1 MNKKN
6 EILFNKYSRDDLKKQ
21 LEAESFDRT
30 TLSFY
35 KYVIIEDPFSLRER
49 LFVEWDKLKIKGRI
63 YVANEGIN
71 AQLSCPKPNW
81 DLFVMSIKSIKDF
94 EDIQFKIA
102 IEDNLNSFLKLTIKV
117 KKQIVADGLN
127 NNEYDVT
134 NVGKHLSAKEWN
146 EFMNSGA
153 VVVDV
158 RNHYESRIGHFKGAL
173 RPDVDT
179 FKEELPL
186 IKKKL
191 ESKKE
196 EKILL
201 YCTGG
206 IRCEKTSSYLKHH
219 GFKDVNQLHGGII
232 DYAKQ
237 VKENNLENKFIG
249 KNFVFD
255 DRLGEKISNDIVSN
269 CDQCGRPC
277 DDYTNCNYV
286 DCNLLFIQ
294 CEKCA
299 RKYEGCCNNNCQ
311 EMSKLPNDEQK
322 KIRKSRKKPSLS
334 SFKKSIRPQENIE
347 ERNINTRL

>member
-1 MNKKN
+1 MSEKNK
-6 EILFNKYSRDDLKKQ
+6 ILHNKFGRKDLEKQ
-21 LEAESFDRT
+21 LAQEDFERT

-35 KYVIIEDPFSLRER
+35 KYVIIEDPVALRKA
-49 LFVEWDKLKIKGRI
+49 LFIKWDELKVKGRI
-63 YVANEGIN
+63 YIAHEGIN

-81 DLFVMSIKSIKDF
+81 EKFVKSVKSIKGF
-94 EDIQFKIA
+94 EDIPFKIA
-102 IEDNLNSFLKLTIKV
+102 VEENQTSFLKLAIKV

-146 EFMNSGA
+146 ECMNNGA
-153 VVVDV
+153 TVVDV

-173 RPDVDT
+173 KPDVDT
-179 FKEELPL
+179 FREELPL
-186 IKKKL
+186 IKEKLKDKK
-191 ESKKE
+191 K

-237 VKENNLENKFIG
+237 IKENNLENKFIG

-255 DRLGEKISNDIVSN
+255 DRLGEKISNDVIGT
-269 CDQCGRPC
+269 CDQCGGPC

-294 CEKCA
+294 CKKCEE
-299 RKYEGCCNNNCQ
+299 KYEGCCNNNCQ
-311 EMSKLPNDEQK
+311 KMSKLPKDEQR
-322 KIRKSRKKPSLS
+322 KIRKDRKRPSLT
-334 SFKKSIRPQENIE
+334 SFKKSIRPQENIA
-347 ERNINTRL
+347 ERNINS